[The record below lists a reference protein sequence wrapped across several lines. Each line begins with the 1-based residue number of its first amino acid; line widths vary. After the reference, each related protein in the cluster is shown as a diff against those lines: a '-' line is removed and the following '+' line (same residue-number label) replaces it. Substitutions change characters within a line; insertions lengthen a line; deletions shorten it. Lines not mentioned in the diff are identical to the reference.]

1 MLSFK
6 EFLIEGKNPK
16 LSKDEE
22 RANARISKLKP
33 TTING
38 WDITTSTHARSRAVE
53 HHPTK
58 GVISW
63 EKLHGKVTKHLND
76 NPDDTPHEGV
86 YFSKSLNHGYAVAVD
101 PTKKHIHL
109 INVLET
115 GRHRATHEGDRE
127 VIVESVVYA
136 FIEVD

>member
-6 EFLIEGKNPK
+6 QFLMEGKNPK
-16 LSKDEE
+16 LTPEQE
-22 RANARISKLKP
+22 RANAKISKLKP

-38 WDITTSTHARSRAVE
+38 WNITTSIHAKSRAVE

-58 GVISW
+58 GVLSW

-86 YFSKSLNHGYAVAVD
+86 YFSKSLNHGYAVSVT
-101 PTKKHIHL
+101 PQTKNIHL

-115 GRHRATHEGDRE
+115 GHRRATHEGDRE
-127 VIVESVVYA
+127 VIVESVVYD